1 MEFKP
6 KYKRILVKLSG
17 EAIGQEDGRGIDSDK
32 LEKVVEQILEL
43 SKKEIEISIVIG
55 AGNFWRGRYGQ
66 DYMERTT
73 SDYMGMLATTLNA
86 LALQDML
93 ESKGAYTRVM
103 TAIEMKQI
111 AEPYIRRRAVR
122 HLEKGRIVIFACGT
136 GSPYFTTDSA
146 AALRAIEMEADVIL
160 LAKNVDGV
168 YNKDPKKYEDAKK
181 YEEVTYMQT
190 ISEKLG
196 VMDTTAITL
205 CMENKIPILVFAL
218 NEKYSLI
225 KAVSGKKIGTLIEK

>member
-1 MEFKP
+1 MKH

-17 EAIGQEDGRGIDSDK
+17 EAIGKENGREIDSTK
-32 LEKVVEQILEL
+32 LEKVVNQL
-43 SKKEIEISIVIG
+43 IEISNAGAEIAVVIG
-55 AGNFWRGRYGQ
+55 AGNFWRGKYGQ
-66 DYMERTT
+66 EYMERTT

-86 LALQDML
+86 LALQDMI
-93 ESKGAYTRVM
+93 ESKGLYTRVM

-111 AEPYIRRRAVR
+111 AEPYIRRKAVR

-146 AALRAIEMEADVIL
+146 AALRAIEIDAEVIL
-160 LAKNVDGV
+160 LAKNIDGV
-168 YNKDPKKYEDAKK
+168 YNKDPKKYDDAVK
-181 YEEVTYMQT
+181 YEKVGYMQS

-205 CMENKIPILVFAL
+205 CMENNIPIRVFAL
-218 NEKYSLI
+218 NEQDSIK
-225 KAVSGKKIGTLIEK
+225 KAVCGENIGTIIE